1 MSGDSGLR
9 EVLRLAVPT
18 ALGLLSYAAMQAID
32 VAMLGHYSTTAQ
44 AGAGLTSVL
53 VWTMMCPVLG
63 TMTAVATFA
72 ARYAAEGRCRRA
84 GRHLRAA
91 LVVGVGVGLVYVAFA
106 AFAPAVIRACYGTR
120 PMDVAGG
127 AYMQIRLLG
136 VPMVVVTMAVS
147 SFYRGIG
154 DAMTPL
160 WISAGAN
167 AINVGLDWLLIFG
180 HFGAPE
186 LGVRGAALATVIAQ
200 SIEATAFLWVVAR
213 STGMQ
218 RRFAI
223 GIRGRV
229 QLREMR
235 RLLVIG
241 GPIGLYWVT
250 ETGAWAV
257 FFRILRGFGEPAV
270 VAASHAVF
278 QIFHF
283 SFLPVVGLLIATQ
296 TLVARYVAKNDYRTA
311 RARAFLAMRL
321 GIATMATS
329 GIAMLLFR
337 EPLMHLFNDDATF
350 VAIGASMLVYLAF
363 VQPFDATAMTA
374 IGALRGAGDTLFCWI
389 AVGVLGWFVFLPL
402 AWAIAFPLGGGP
414 AACWIAAIVFLALLA
429 AVTLA
434 RLRSAAW
441 ERRRV

>member
-1 MSGDSGLR
+1 MTARQGLD

-18 ALGLLSYAAMQAID
+18 AIGLLGYATMQAID
-32 VAMLGHYSTTAQ
+32 VALLGRYSTTAQ

-63 TMTAVATFA
+63 TMTAIATFA
-72 ARYAAEGRCRRA
+72 ARYAAGGRYRRA

-91 LVVGVGVGLVYVAFA
+91 LFVGVAVSLLYVAFA

-136 VPMVVVTMAVS
+136 VPFVVVTMAVS

-160 WISAGAN
+160 WISAAAN

-200 SIEATAFLWVVAR
+200 AVEASAFAWVLAR
-213 STGMQ
+213 PGV
-218 RRFAI
+218 RGRFAI
-223 GIRGRV
+223 GLRGRV
-229 QLREMR
+229 QLREVR

-250 ETGAWAV
+250 EAGAWAA
-257 FFRILRGFGEPAV
+257 FFRILRGFGDPAV
-270 VAASHAVF
+270 VAANHAVF
-278 QIFHF
+278 QVFHF

-296 TLVARYVAKNDYRTA
+296 TLVARYAAKGDPATA
-311 RARAFLAMRL
+311 RARAYLAMRL

-329 GIAMLLFR
+329 GVAMFVLR
-337 EPLMHLFNDDATF
+337 EPLMRLFTDDPAV
-350 VAIGASMLVYLAF
+350 VAVGASMLVWLAF
-363 VQPFDATAMTA
+363 VQPFDAAAMTA

-389 AVGVLGWFVFLPL
+389 AVGVLGWCVFLPL
-402 AWAIAFPLGGGP
+402 AWALAFPLGGGP
-414 AACWIAAIVFLALLA
+414 AAGWIAAIVFLALLA
-429 AVTLA
+429 AVTQA
-434 RLRSAAW
+434 RFRSGAW